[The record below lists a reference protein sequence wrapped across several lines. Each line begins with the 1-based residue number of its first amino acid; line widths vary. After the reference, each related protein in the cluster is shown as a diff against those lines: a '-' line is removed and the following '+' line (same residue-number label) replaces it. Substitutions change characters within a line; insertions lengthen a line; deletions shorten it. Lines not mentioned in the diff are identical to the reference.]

1 MERED
6 KERAQASV
14 RALRLEKAEWR
25 ETQDKMRTQIFQ
37 LEAERDNLK
46 KIAEVLVRG

>member
-14 RALRLEKAEWR
+14 RALRLEVE
-25 ETQDKMRTQIFQ
+25 QIKGRVS
-37 LEAERDNLK
+37 EK
-46 KIAEVLVRG
+46 VSGGSGGVG